1 MGLAS
6 PAVGMVKVVVT
17 TAASGMVSI
26 TVQSCKA
33 SRSMFNIP
41 HSRVAGISPPK
52 VHDSVKLHY
61 ISCLQ
66 HYLTAT
72 ISTIN

>member
-6 PAVGMVKVVVT
+6 PAAGRVKVVVT

-26 TVQSCKA
+26 TVLSCKA
-33 SRSMFNIP
+33 CRNMFNIP
-41 HSRVAGISPPK
+41 LSRVAGISPPK
-52 VHDSVKLHY
+52 VHHSVKLCY